1 MLVDPDFR
9 PVTGSL
15 LGRQHFQI
23 AYVTNDLQRAT
34 DALGKEYGISEFGY
48 VRDVPLPAG
57 GKIDVALAWAGTV
70 NLEII
75 QGSGNPDSFYE
86 RHLPGPAFATIF
98 HHLGYLIPDQKE
110 WEEICAAVDASG
122 KEVVHSGTVDG
133 LDFLYV
139 HAPELG
145 HYLEFVRP
153 SPAWSDFLQ
162 SLPRF

>member
-9 PVTGSL
+9 PSTSSL

-23 AYVTNDLQRAT
+23 AYVTSDLERAT
-34 DALGKEYGISEFGY
+34 DVLGASYGIGQFGY

-75 QGSGNPDSFYE
+75 QGSGNPESFYE
-86 RHLPGPAFATIF
+86 RHLPVEGFATVF
-98 HHLGYLIPDQKE
+98 HHLGYLVPDETE
-110 WEEICAAVDASG
+110 WAQIRATVDASG
-122 KEVVHSGTVDG
+122 KEIVHSGTVDG

-139 HAPELG
+139 RAPELG
-145 HYLEFVRP
+145 HYLEYVRP